1 MALSRNLL
9 TDCLA
14 RREFAYRILEIGTG
28 LTLVVTT
35 AGGRAFG
42 PFLGDTDAL
51 GWSPDADTFEEVLLA
66 GQWNIGGER
75 IWLAPER
82 VFNFSDPAR
91 MLDTYHVNPA
101 VDPGTWSLTS
111 ESAGIAL
118 EASSIIP
125 RTDGGGPIS
134 VKLSR
139 RITPLRASSGRELPE
154 DLVLAG
160 YRQSIEVTY
169 PQFQGGI
176 AIVPWLVRQVVLGG
190 DAMLS
195 ASGFGRGERVFG
207 KPPPDAITPRKG
219 RWLVRFGPQGFF
231 KTSYSRHVIGA
242 GGLGYMITGK
252 GQATALVLRPVLVA
266 ADQYPET
273 LPHDTGSPGQAA
285 ALFCDDGQ
293 FGSYGEL
300 ELYGHKASKTHGKLG
315 CDTLFLSGT
324 VKAVSAALA
333 SQATE
338 MSSMPIS

>member
-1 MALSRNLL
+1 
-9 TDCLA
+9 
-14 RREFAYRILEIGTG
+14 
-28 LTLVVTT
+28 
-35 AGGRAFG
+35 
-42 PFLGDTDAL
+42 DAL
-51 GWSPDADTFEEVLLA
+51 GWCPGADTFEAALLA
-66 GQWNIGGER
+66 GHWNIGGER

-82 VFNFSDPAR
+82 AFNFSDPAR
-91 MLDTYHVNPA
+91 MLDTYHVDPA
-101 VDPGTWSLTS
+101 LDPGTWSLTS
-111 ESAGIAL
+111 GPAGVAL
-118 EASSIIP
+118 EASSTIS

-139 RITPLRASSGRELPE
+139 RITLLQAYAGRELPE
-154 DLVLAG
+154 DLILAG

-169 PQFQGGI
+169 SQFQDGF
-176 AIVPWLVRQVVLGG
+176 AIVPWLVRQVALGG

-195 ASGFGRGERVFG
+195 ASGSGRGERVFG

-219 RWLVRFGPQGFF
+219 RWLVRLGPQGFF

-242 GGLGYMITGK
+242 GGLGYMITAK

-266 ADQYPET
+266 PDQYPET

-285 ALFCDDGQ
+285 ARLCDDGP
-293 FGSYGEL
+293 FGRYGEL
-300 ELYGHKASKTHGKLG
+300 DLYGHKASKTHGKLG